1 MLNKQSILSVAGR
14 FFPQEKIQ
22 LLSQAYDFA
31 NKITDVTQNPKE
43 ALEKA
48 GVTRQDLEKAK
59 KLVNNPMAGFLLGD
73 KKQDVI
79 DGLNRAESLF
89 DGQPIGQINSLSEQA
104 PVSELEQLQANLAK
118 LK

>member
-1 MLNKQSILSVAGR
+1 MINKQSILSLAGR
-14 FFPQEKIQ
+14 FLPQEKIQ
-22 LLSQAYDFA
+22 LLNQAYDFA
-31 NKITDVTQNPKE
+31 NKITDMTQNPRE

-48 GVTRQDLEKAK
+48 GVTREDLEKAK

-73 KKQDVI
+73 KRQAVI
-79 DGLNRAESLF
+79 DGLNKAEALF
-89 DGQPIGQINSLSEQA
+89 DGQPCGQINSLPEQA

>member
-1 MLNKQSILSVAGR
+1 MFSKQSILSAAGR
-14 FFPQEKIQ
+14 FLPQEKIQ

-31 NKITDVTQNPKE
+31 NKITDITQNPKE

-59 KLVNNPMAGFLLGD
+59 KLINNPMASFFLGD
-73 KKQDVI
+73 KKQAVI

-89 DGQPIGQINSLSEQA
+89 NGQPIGQVNSLSEQA

>member
-1 MLNKQSILSVAGR
+1 MFNKQSILSAAGR
-14 FFPQEKIQ
+14 FLPQEKIQ

-31 NKITDVTQNPKE
+31 NKITDITQNPKE

-48 GVTRQDLEKAK
+48 GVTREDLEKAK
-59 KLVNNPMAGFLLGD
+59 KLINNPMAGFFLGD
-73 KKQDVI
+73 KKQSVI

-89 DGQPIGQINSLSEQA
+89 DKQVNSLSEQA
-104 PVSELEQLQANLAK
+104 PVNELEQLQANLAR